1 MRLFSVLRF
10 LVATALFGVFY
21 GVSVQGAVYTLKNGM
36 QIEGMPGK
44 IASLAADPLKQDGEQ
59 GESAPKLILFADDG
73 IRRTFF
79 SQYQLRSAVPSPQV
93 NLEKIEIRQRVVKT
107 GRRIG
112 SIGAILRVT
121 PFDEYGR
128 RIFTIKAARGPIDIV
143 QGITE
148 ITPTYTKV
156 EGLMSKEPYVC
167 ETRIAT
173 SSIPGS
179 TLSQILKRQL
189 DMTKPGD
196 RLRIVRLYMQAQRY
210 QDSLVELEAAINQF
224 PGLSNLNDQV
234 KQLRQRLAER
244 LIQEIEFRREAGQ
257 HEHVYAWLSNFPSEG
272 VAIETLLKV
281 RDLLK
286 EYDDQNKQ
294 RLKVLELFEHHLSLV
309 SDDTFK
315 KKISPVLDEVKL
327 ELNSNTLNR
336 MADFLRLADDPDLG
350 SDAKLSLAI
359 SGWLMGPG
367 EGTEKLAVA
376 ASLHEVRDLVRGYLS
391 GEQQEERQAILKQ
404 LNVMEGATPANVAR
418 LIAHMKPVK
427 KTVSQESPIP
437 GLMELTVP
445 GLEEDESFKYFVQLP
460 PGYDPYRRYRC
471 IVTLNGAGS
480 TPLQQIDWW
489 AGAFDE
495 KKKLRLGQAT
505 RHGCIVIA
513 PVWNRAYQSN
523 YMYSAREHAAVL
535 FAVRDAC
542 QRFSVDT
549 DRIFLTGHSMGG
561 DAAWDIGLAHPDLW
575 AGVIPVVARADKYVS
590 RYWENG
596 RQVPFYFVLGE
607 MDGNSMANNARDFNR
622 YLTRQGFDTMIV
634 EYRGR
639 GHEHFQDEI
648 HRMFEWMRLH
658 QRDFFPQEFKSVTM
672 RPWDN
677 YFWWAELDGFP
688 QRSVVIPL
696 EWPVARARPAEAERL
711 IGENN
716 RIRIRSSTSKVTV
729 WLSPEMVDF
738 QQRVYV
744 TINGK
749 EVGQQVEISL
759 DALLED
765 VRTRGDRQH
774 PFWAKVG
781 L

>member
-1 MRLFSVLRF
+1 MRIFPVARLLAATVLVGF
-10 LVATALFGVFY
+10 LLGVP
-21 GVSVQGAVYTLKNGM
+21 VQGAVYTLKNGM

-44 IASLAADPLKQDGEQ
+44 IASLASDPLKPDGGH
-59 GESAPKLILFADDG
+59 GESSPKLILFADDG

-93 NLEKIEIRQRVVKT
+93 NLEKVEIRQRVVKT

-121 PFDEYGR
+121 PFDQYGR
-128 RIFTIKAARGPIDIV
+128 RVFTIKAARGPIDIV

-156 EGLMSKEPYVC
+156 EGLISKESYVC
-167 ETRIAT
+167 EMRIAT
-173 SSIPGS
+173 SSIPGT
-179 TLSQILKRQL
+179 TLSLILKRQL
-189 DMTKPGD
+189 DMSKPGD

-210 QDSLVELEAAINQF
+210 QDALVELEAAITQF
-224 PGLSNLNDQV
+224 PGLKNLNDQV
-234 KQLRQRLAER
+234 KQLRQRLADR

-257 HEHVYAWLSNFPSEG
+257 HEHVYTWLSNFPSEG
-272 VAIETLLKV
+272 VAVETLLKV

-315 KKISPVLDEVKL
+315 KKIRPILEEVKL
-327 ELNSNTLNR
+327 ELNFNTLNR

-350 SDAKLSLAI
+350 SDAKLALAI

-367 EGTEKLAVA
+367 EGTENLVVA
-376 ASLHEVRDLVRGYLS
+376 ASLRTVRDQVREYLVC
-391 GEQQEERQAILKQ
+391 EQEEERQAILKR
-404 LNVMEGATPANVAR
+404 LRAIEGSAPANVAR

-427 KTVSQESPIP
+427 KTVPQESPIE
-437 GLMELTVP
+437 GLMEFTVP
-445 GLEEDESFKYFVQLP
+445 GLEEDEQFKYFVQLP

-480 TPLQQIDWW
+480 TARQQIDWW
-489 AGAFDE
+489 AGAFHA
-495 KKKLRLGQAT
+495 KKKIRLGQAT

-513 PVWNRAYQSN
+513 PVWNRAYQSK

-535 FAVRDAC
+535 FSVRDAC
-542 QRFSVDT
+542 QRFSINT

-561 DAAWDIGLAHPDLW
+561 DAVWDIGLAHPDLW
-575 AGVIPVVARADKYVS
+575 AGVIPIVARADKYVS

-607 MDGNSMANNARDFNR
+607 MDGNSMAANARDFNR

-648 HRMFEWMRLH
+648 HRMFEWIRLH
-658 QRDFFPQEFKSVTM
+658 ERDFFPKEFKSVTM

-677 YFWWAELDGFP
+677 YFWWAELDDFP

-696 EWPVARARPAEAERL
+696 EWPVARSRPAETEGV
-711 IGENN
+711 IHENN

-738 QQRVYV
+738 QQRIYV
-744 TINGK
+744 TINGREIGQ
-749 EVGQQVEISL
+749 EVEVSL
-759 DALLED
+759 DVLLED
-765 VRTRGDRQH
+765 VRTRCDRQH

-781 L
+781 R